1 MPHSSSRKA
10 VPRLGGARPSP
21 ASASARAA
29 ALVLE
34 LRSSSALPVDTINA
48 MRYPNVLFDLD
59 GTLIDSGTI
68 ILASFKHATKTVL
81 RREIPEAELA
91 ARVGGSNIYDQMRAI
106 DELQV
111 DELVR
116 VYREHNE
123 PLHDELE
130 AFEGIE
136 HVLARLKGEG
146 RRLGIVTAKRRKTV
160 ELAFAVLPLE
170 PYFDAVVTSDM
181 TESHKPDPAPVL
193 AALELLEPSPRRR
206 PSWATRRSTWVPAR
220 PRASSPSR
228 WPGGTSTLSTTSRKP
243 TLVETPEQ
251 LLDVL

>member
-1 MPHSSSRKA
+1 
-10 VPRLGGARPSP
+10 V
-21 ASASARAA
+21 
-29 ALVLE
+29 
-34 LRSSSALPVDTINA
+34 
-48 MRYPNVLFDLD
+48 RYPNVLFDLD
-59 GTLIDSGTI
+59 GTLIDSGAI

-81 RREIPEAELA
+81 RREIPDAELA
-91 ARVGGSNIYDQMRAI
+91 ALVGGSSIQEQMRAI
-106 DELQV
+106 DAVQA

-136 HVLARLKGEG
+136 HVLAELRRQG

-170 PYFDAVVTSDM
+170 RYFDAVVTSDM
-181 TESHKPDPAPVL
+181 TERHKPDPAPVL
-193 AALELLEPSPRRR
+193 AALDLLGAEPEESAFVGDSPFDLGAGKAAGVYTVAVAWGNIH
-206 PSWATRRSTWVPAR
+206 PVEALAG
-220 PRASSPSR
+220 ADA
-228 WPGGTSTLSTTSRKP
+228 
-243 TLVETPEQ
+243 LVETPEQ